1 MTFMFNFVLPD
12 ISAKF
17 SFFFCDYYILSP
29 NFFPLFLLLDSVY
42 ALLFILHKTLSLRG
56 FTFANYKIYSP

>member
-1 MTFMFNFVLPD
+1 MTFMFNFVPD

-17 SFFFCDYYILSP
+17 SFFFCDYILSP

-42 ALLFILHKTLSLRG
+42 ALLFILHKTLPLKG